1 MWIKQHLFASIRWKI
16 LLTFLVIIGVSF
28 AITAALLTGLVSS
41 TLYQQRT
48 RQASLSAERLAL
60 SAAPFFA
67 AAQMEP
73 LQESLALSAS
83 EQGGRILLLS
93 PDGKVQL
100 DTFSLLEGTRVTL
113 PEIDRVLTG
122 NQSHAFGVYP
132 AGEDHEEYAAVCV
145 ARMTFDGQSIGVL
158 LLSTPVTELR
168 QAIVTMEQRLLTV
181 FTAVAGA
188 AIVAALIFSFT
199 LTRPVKALT
208 STIRRMG
215 KGDLSARAHIRTSGE
230 LKELADSYNTM
241 AEKIENFDR
250 SRSQFVSNASH
261 ELKTPLTAMKLL
273 LECLI
278 EQPGMPDEMRMEF
291 MQDMNHEIDRLSGII
306 TDLLTLTQMDS
317 RDDALH
323 VEELDLSRLTE
334 ETLHPLS
341 PVADKAGLTI
351 VSAIAPGVR
360 LNGDATKLAS
370 VIYNLTDNA
379 IKYTPEGGEVRV
391 SLSGKGKTVTL
402 TVTDNGIGIPPEEQA
417 HIFDR
422 FYRVDKARSRA
433 TGGTGLGLS
442 IVRQMVQLHGG
453 QITLASEPGRGST
466 FTVTL
471 PVRKEEG

>member
-100 DTFSLLEGTRVTL
+100 DTFSLLEGSRVVL

-122 NQSHAFGVYP
+122 SQSHAFGVYP
-132 AGEDHEEYAAVCV
+132 AGEDSEEYAAVCA
-145 ARMTFDGQSIGVL
+145 ARMTFDERSVGVL

-323 VEELDLSRLTE
+323 LSEIDLSALTE
-334 ETLHPLS
+334 ETLHTLS

-391 SLSGKGKTVTL
+391 SLTGKGKTVTL

-471 PVRKEEG
+471 PVRKEDG